1 MADRITVLPEELRRA
16 ARAHRETADYL
27 STVPSNN
34 AVMLA
39 TLESLGPVFADLRA
53 AGSELLDQRRV
64 CYERQ
69 AAAHSDLADQ
79 LSYAADV
86 WEQHDARAAR
96 DLRVVSEGDV

>member
-1 MADRITVLPEELRRA
+1 MADLITVLPEELRRA

-64 CYERQ
+64 CYQRQ

-86 WEQHDARAAR
+86 WEQHDSQAAR
-96 DLRVVSEGDV
+96 DLLVVSEGDV

>member
-1 MADRITVLPEELRRA
+1 MAHRITVLPEELRRA

-34 AVMLA
+34 AAVLA
-39 TLESLGPVFADLRA
+39 TLESLGPVFADLRD
-53 AGSELLDQRRV
+53 AGSELLDPRRV

-79 LSYAADV
+79 LSYAAEV
-86 WEQHDARAAR
+86 WERHDTHAAR
-96 DLRVVSEGDV
+96 DLRVVTEGDV

>member
-64 CYERQ
+64 CYEQQ

-79 LSYAADV
+79 LNYAADV
-86 WEQHDARAAR
+86 WEQHDAHAAR
-96 DLRVVSEGDV
+96 DLRIVSEGDV